1 MLGPSALGHL
11 IESVAWLAT
20 SCARGLAILW
30 EIMGFGISKLHYY
43 CVNYIFVLDKRN
55 TAWLRDTVRQTSLG
69 KSAAGPDLW
78 SARRPLTSLGTSA
91 WPYSVTTQYSYCI
104 SQEVSIALDFNASS
118 HMEYNEAKIPCYVI
132 FIQCYMKDIDKKDF
146 QSIWWSNCKCFHTFE
161 VKIDWTQ
168 WYYLFISVWAY

>member
-1 MLGPSALGHL
+1 MLGSSALGHL

-30 EIMGFGISKLHYY
+30 LIIGFGIAKLHYY

-69 KSAAGPDLW
+69 KSAAGADLR

-91 WPYSVTTQYSYCI
+91 WPYRVTTQYSYFMNI
-104 SQEVSIALDFNASS
+104 FPKTEKRWNWSSDMIVVYETFNLLR
-118 HMEYNEAKIPCYVI
+118 MEKLNKEGIWFYR
-132 FIQCYMKDIDKKDF
+132 IQGKFPRKY
-146 QSIWWSNCKCFHTFE
+146 
-161 VKIDWTQ
+161 
-168 WYYLFISVWAY
+168 